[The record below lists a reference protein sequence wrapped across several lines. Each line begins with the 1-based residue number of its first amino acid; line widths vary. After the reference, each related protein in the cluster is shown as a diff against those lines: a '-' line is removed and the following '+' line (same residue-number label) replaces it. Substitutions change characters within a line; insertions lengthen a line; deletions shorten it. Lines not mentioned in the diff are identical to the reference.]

1 VVVLGMGLLWG
12 SYTVVFW
19 GWTLVKGYD
28 LPLTTIVKPSAYAG
42 AWPPAQL
49 PDTAVLNINGAASKQ
64 AAGGP
69 PAASGGALGALGST
83 LGQLKLGGGSL
94 PSQQAPADPFYDQYR
109 NKPPGTYPDP
119 KGNYP
124 GGIVVSK

>member
-1 VVVLGMGLLWG
+1 MVLLWG

-42 AWPPAQL
+42 ACPLRKNCLIPRCS
-49 PDTAVLNINGAASKQ
+49 TSTVLRRSRRRRT
-64 AAGGP
+64 
-69 PAASGGALGALGST
+69 PAASGGALGALAARWGSSSWAAAVCRHSR
-83 LGQLKLGGGSL
+83 LGD
-94 PSQQAPADPFYDQYR
+94 PSMTSTAQAA
-109 NKPPGTYPDP
+109 PGTYRNP
-119 KGNYP
+119 KRQLP